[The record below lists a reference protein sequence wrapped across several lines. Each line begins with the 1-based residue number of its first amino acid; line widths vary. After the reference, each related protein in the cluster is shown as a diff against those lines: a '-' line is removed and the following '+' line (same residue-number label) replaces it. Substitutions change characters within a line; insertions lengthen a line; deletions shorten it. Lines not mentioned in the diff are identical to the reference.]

1 MKDNLFVTTEEK
13 HVKHIEGDVWTER
26 GKLWTI
32 KNGIKRTVSKMD
44 EARKQFST
52 PLACPTCGKSMKHH
66 LDEKMWA
73 IHKTCFNCVIDAEHL
88 IMKAG
93 KWAEYEKA
101 KITANAEGFLKDL
114 ISYMDDY
121 NQEGVAKAHV
131 TENGQVEKWRD
142 ADQTEIKK
150 ITDSVVE
157 DITKKVQD
165 FKNTK

>member
-1 MKDNLFVTTEEK
+1 MENLHVTIGEK
-13 HVKHIEGDVWTER
+13 HVKHIEGDVWTEG

-52 PLACPTCGKSMKHH
+52 PLACPKCNGSMKHY

-73 IHKTCFNCVIDAEHL
+73 IHKTCFNCVIDADHE
-88 IMKAG
+88 IQKAG

-101 KITANAEGFLKDL
+101 KIMANADSFVKDL
-114 ISYMDDY
+114 ISYMEDY

-150 ITDSVVE
+150 ITDSVIE
-157 DITKKVQD
+157 DITKKVED
-165 FKNTK
+165 YKESN

>member
-1 MKDNLFVTTEEK
+1 
-13 HVKHIEGDVWTER
+13 
-26 GKLWTI
+26 
-32 KNGIKRTVSKMD
+32 
-44 EARKQFST
+44 
-52 PLACPTCGKSMKHH
+52 
-66 LDEKMWA
+66 MWA

>member
-1 MKDNLFVTTEEK
+1 
-13 HVKHIEGDVWTER
+13 
-26 GKLWTI
+26 
-32 KNGIKRTVSKMD
+32 
-44 EARKQFST
+44 
-52 PLACPTCGKSMKHH
+52 
-66 LDEKMWA
+66 
-73 IHKTCFNCVIDAEHL
+73 
-88 IMKAG
+88 
-93 KWAEYEKA
+93 
-101 KITANAEGFLKDL
+101 
-114 ISYMDDY
+114 MDDY

>member
-1 MKDNLFVTTEEK
+1 MKDSLFVTTEEK

-44 EARKQFST
+44 EARKQLST
-52 PLACPTCGKSMKHH
+52 PLACPNCNKSMNHY

-114 ISYMDDY
+114 VSYMEEY
-121 NQEGVAKAHV
+121 NQESVVNSHV
-131 TENGQVEKWRD
+131 TENGQVEKWKN
-142 ADQTEIKK
+142 ADQTKIKN
-150 ITDSVVE
+150 ITDTVIK
-157 DITKKVQD
+157 DITKKV
-165 FKNTK
+165 KNYKKK